1 MAVRGS
7 RGAWRLRISIRVA
20 NTVKWKLGRKV
31 PAVTRHNPIGD
42 ELAALKIGA
51 PPGSPFCE
59 SNPLKQ
65 ESTTC
70 PKHL

>member
-1 MAVRGS
+1 MAASDFYPGREHGKMEAWAQ
-7 RGAWRLRISIRVA
+7 GACRDAAQPDWRRACRF
-20 NTVKWKLGRKV
+20 
-31 PAVTRHNPIGD
+31 
-42 ELAALKIGA
+42 EIGA